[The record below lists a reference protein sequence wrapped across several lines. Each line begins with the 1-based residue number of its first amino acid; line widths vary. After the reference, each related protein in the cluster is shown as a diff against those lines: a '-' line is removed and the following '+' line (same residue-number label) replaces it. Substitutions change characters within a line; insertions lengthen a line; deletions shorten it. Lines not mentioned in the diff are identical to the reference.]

1 MRVHINRILC
11 ATDFSDFSNQTVAFG
26 TAIAR
31 EFSATL
37 LVCHIVELPFA
48 AMVGEAQFD
57 PIEHQERMTAHAHKQ
72 LVRLI
77 DAEGIDWA
85 PIVAIGHAADE
96 IARIVVQEKVD
107 LVISATHGHSGLK
120 RLLLGSVTE
129 RLMRTL
135 TCPLLIVRD
144 QTASF
149 STVSPRFFQPKK
161 ILVGCDFSSDS
172 TLAFQYGLSLAQ
184 EFEAELHLVHVIEPP
199 VYRDILAASE
209 TAEGDYRSGVMPQ
222 LRWKLGHMIP
232 EEARNWCR
240 PVTRLLEGKSDEEIN
255 RYAELNDIDLIV
267 LGVRGHGLV
276 ETLLVGSTTD
286 RVARQAPCPVLS
298 VRPLA

>member
-11 ATDFSDFSNQTVAFG
+11 ATDFSDFSNQTIAFG
-26 TAIAR
+26 VTLAR
-31 EFSATL
+31 EFSASL
-37 LVCHIVELPFA
+37 LICHIVELPFA
-48 AMVGEAQFD
+48 AMAGEVQFD
-57 PIEHQERMTAHAHKQ
+57 PIEHQERMTAYAHKQ

-77 DAEGIDWA
+77 DAEGINWV

-96 IARIVVQEKVD
+96 IARVVDQEKVD
-107 LVISATHGHSGLK
+107 LVISATHGNSGLR

-135 TCPLLIVRD
+135 TCPLLIIRE
-144 QTASF
+144 
-149 STVSPRFFQPKK
+149 TVSSLSLKPARIFRPKK

-172 TLAFQYGLSLAQ
+172 MLAFQYGLSLAQ
-184 EFEAELHLVHVIEPP
+184 EFESELHLVHVIEPP
-199 VYRDILAASE
+199 VYRDILTGSD
-209 TAEGDYRSGVMPQ
+209 TAEGNFRIGIMPQ
-222 LRWKLGHMIP
+222 LRRKLTHMVP
-232 EEARNWCR
+232 EEARNWCH
-240 PVTRLLEGKSDEEIN
+240 PVTVLLEGKSDEEIN

-276 ETLLVGSTTD
+276 ESLLIGSTTD